1 MKCYDDNYYEFHEE
15 DVPGKCF
22 LCGKEFEKLFI
33 VRHIA
38 SMKMIHLCPVC
49 MVNNMSDFLLDNT
62 RPWAGT
68 TQKRQIFADR
78 TLDHKA

>member
-1 MKCYDDNYYEFHEE
+1 MQCYDDNYYELHEE
-15 DVPGKCF
+15 DVPGSCF
-22 LCGKEFEKLFI
+22 SCRKKSEDLCI

-62 RPWAGT
+62 RPWAGNT
-68 TQKRQIFADR
+68 KKRQIFADR
-78 TLDHKA
+78 TLDRKT